1 MPMSETISCSCSS
14 AQSTDSSPTTEQQS
28 LRNQR
33 LDDLTAEI
41 AVSLARLR
49 TPYALRAEGVYR
61 EQDGTPQMAYCSRC
75 GESTVLDP
83 DLDSQLPGLP
93 PLFPHAIMQSTI
105 NIRIA
110 AARVWK
116 RQAGLAARITSNHNQ
131 L

>member
-1 MPMSETISCSCSS
+1 MSETISCSCSS

-28 LRNQR
+28 LHNQR

-41 AVSLARLR
+41 AVSLARLG
-49 TPYALRAEGVYR
+49 TLYALRAEGVNR

-75 GESTVLDP
+75 GENTVLDP
-83 DLDSQLPGLP
+83 DLA
-93 PLFPHAIMQSTI
+93 PHCGAVSRSSHAMTQSTI

>member
-1 MPMSETISCSCSS
+1 MSETISCSCSS

-28 LRNQR
+28 LHNQR

-49 TPYALRAEGVYR
+49 TLYALRAEGVNR

-75 GESTVLDP
+75 GENTVLDP
-83 DLDSQLPGLP
+83 DLAPHVSRS
-93 PLFPHAIMQSTI
+93 PHAMTQSTI